1 MEWESQRFPVVG
13 LCCYI
18 ENTFCLPNR
27 WVDLKHGG
35 KCHAKSSVPRLA
47 ENWWLVKVKMVLA
60 GGKKKWSLSTPYPV
74 CFYFCLCSFFLVC
87 RSFVLPPYLFS
98 FLYLNLLIFPFSI
111 FFLRWRAKWKM
122 KAASVSSH
130 IPSSRPPIFSCT
142 SKSPKQVGLC
152 VLILPLH
159 LSTQHR
165 APSFQPFSVSW
176 TLSANLFSVLTSFLC
191 PKYVCWP
198 VVPSII
204 LFLYSISL

>member
-35 KCHAKSSVPRLA
+35 KCHAKSSVSRLA
-47 ENWWLVKVKMVLA
+47 ENWWLVKVKMVLT

-74 CFYFCLCSFFLVC
+74 CFYFCLCSIFLVC

-98 FLYLNLLIFPFSI
+98 FFYLNLLIFPFSI

-152 VLILPLH
+152 VH
-159 LSTQHR
+159 VCAS
-165 APSFQPFSVSW
+165 
-176 TLSANLFSVLTSFLC
+176 
-191 PKYVCWP
+191 VCWFCHCISQRNIEHP
-198 VVPSII
+198 RFNRSVFLELCLLICS
-204 LFLYSISL
+204 LF

>member
-35 KCHAKSSVPRLA
+35 KCHAKSSVSRLA
-47 ENWWLVKVKMVLA
+47 ENWWLVKVKMVLT

-130 IPSSRPPIFSCT
+130 IPSSRPPIFSST

-152 VLILPLH
+152 VH
-159 LSTQHR
+159 VCAS
-165 APSFQPFSVSW
+165 
-176 TLSANLFSVLTSFLC
+176 
-191 PKYVCWP
+191 VCWFCHCISQRNIEHP
-198 VVPSII
+198 RFNRSVFLELCLLICS
-204 LFLYSISL
+204 LF

>member
-152 VLILPLH
+152 VH
-159 LSTQHR
+159 VCAS
-165 APSFQPFSVSW
+165 
-176 TLSANLFSVLTSFLC
+176 
-191 PKYVCWP
+191 VCWFCHCISQCNIEHP
-198 VVPSII
+198 RFNRSVFLELCLLICS
-204 LFLYSISL
+204 LF

>member
-35 KCHAKSSVPRLA
+35 KCHAKSSVSRLA
-47 ENWWLVKVKMVLA
+47 ENWWLVKVKMVLT

-130 IPSSRPPIFSCT
+130 IPSSRPPIFSST

-152 VLILPLH
+152 VH
-159 LSTQHR
+159 VCAS
-165 APSFQPFSVSW
+165 
-176 TLSANLFSVLTSFLC
+176 
-191 PKYVCWP
+191 VCWFCHCISQCNIEHP
-198 VVPSII
+198 RFNRSVFLELCLLICS
-204 LFLYSISL
+204 LF

>member
-35 KCHAKSSVPRLA
+35 KCHAKSSVSRLA
-47 ENWWLVKVKMVLA
+47 ENWWLVKVKMVLT

-152 VLILPLH
+152 VH
-159 LSTQHR
+159 VCAS
-165 APSFQPFSVSW
+165 
-176 TLSANLFSVLTSFLC
+176 
-191 PKYVCWP
+191 VCWFCHCISQRNIEHP
-198 VVPSII
+198 RFNRSVFLELCLLICS
-204 LFLYSISL
+204 LF

>member
-35 KCHAKSSVPRLA
+35 KCHAKSSVSRLA
-47 ENWWLVKVKMVLA
+47 ENWWLVKVKMVLT

-74 CFYFCLCSFFLVC
+74 CFYFCLCSIFLVC

-98 FLYLNLLIFPFSI
+98 FFYLNLLIFPFSI

-130 IPSSRPPIFSCT
+130 IPSSRPPIFSST

-152 VLILPLH
+152 VH
-159 LSTQHR
+159 VCAS
-165 APSFQPFSVSW
+165 
-176 TLSANLFSVLTSFLC
+176 
-191 PKYVCWP
+191 VCWFCHCISQRNIEHP
-198 VVPSII
+198 RFNRSVFLELCLLICS
-204 LFLYSISL
+204 LF

>member
-35 KCHAKSSVPRLA
+35 KCHAKSSVSRLA
-47 ENWWLVKVKMVLA
+47 ENWWLVKVKMVLT

-98 FLYLNLLIFPFSI
+98 FFYLNLLIFPFSI

-130 IPSSRPPIFSCT
+130 IPSSRPPIFSST

-152 VLILPLH
+152 VH
-159 LSTQHR
+159 VCAS
-165 APSFQPFSVSW
+165 
-176 TLSANLFSVLTSFLC
+176 
-191 PKYVCWP
+191 VCWFCHCISQRNIEHP
-198 VVPSII
+198 RFNRSVFLELCLLICS
-204 LFLYSISL
+204 LF

>member
-35 KCHAKSSVPRLA
+35 KCHAKSSVSRLA
-47 ENWWLVKVKMVLA
+47 ENWWLVKVKMVLT

-98 FLYLNLLIFPFSI
+98 FFYLNLLIFPFSI

-152 VLILPLH
+152 VH
-159 LSTQHR
+159 VCAS
-165 APSFQPFSVSW
+165 
-176 TLSANLFSVLTSFLC
+176 
-191 PKYVCWP
+191 VCWFCHCISQCNIEHP
-198 VVPSII
+198 RFNRSVFLELCLLICS
-204 LFLYSISL
+204 LF

>member
-35 KCHAKSSVPRLA
+35 KCHAKSSVSRLA
-47 ENWWLVKVKMVLA
+47 ENWWLVKVKMVLT

-98 FLYLNLLIFPFSI
+98 FFYLNLLIFPFSI

-130 IPSSRPPIFSCT
+130 IPSSRPPIFSST

-152 VLILPLH
+152 VH
-159 LSTQHR
+159 VCAS
-165 APSFQPFSVSW
+165 
-176 TLSANLFSVLTSFLC
+176 
-191 PKYVCWP
+191 VCWFCHCISQCNIEHP
-198 VVPSII
+198 RFNRSVFLELCLLICS
-204 LFLYSISL
+204 LF